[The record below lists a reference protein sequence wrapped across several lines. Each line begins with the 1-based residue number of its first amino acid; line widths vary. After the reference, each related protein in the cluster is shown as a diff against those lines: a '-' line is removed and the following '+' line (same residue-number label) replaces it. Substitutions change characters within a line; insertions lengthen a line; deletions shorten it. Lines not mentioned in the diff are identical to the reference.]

1 MTTSPGARDLFPE
14 RRAEVSALDKE
25 AGGLQREHLIR
36 GAEVRRLEM
45 CDYRKWRI
53 EDPAQDDGNNQWNEE
68 VPMFGTLAT
77 RIAGYL
83 LIAGDRHMQ
92 MTTTLVFRVQRRTK
106 RPMLVA
112 SATLTGN
119 RIGASIGVAVVAR
132 FRL

>member
-1 MTTSPGARDLFPE
+1 M
-14 RRAEVSALDKE
+14 SALDKE